1 MHALAIDGFRRSR
14 LGTLL
19 VAALLGSWAAWFV
32 LARVVLYEVSATARL
47 EVDQAA
53 HLVEAQVAGRVKAT
67 HLVLGQEVQVGDML
81 VELEA
86 DAQQFLL
93 EEMRVQLT
101 ALAPQLTALDAE
113 IAAEEEARREDQQA
127 GQMGLDQARARHR
140 EAEAAAQLSAEE
152 AERMTL
158 LRARNYIAELD
169 LLRART
175 EAQQRL
181 AAANALRLEIG
192 RLEWDRRAQRSD
204 RKVRLER
211 LRREATQLEGQMATA
226 AAAIERLEYEIERRR
241 IRAPVTGRLGEIA
254 NLRIGAFVREGDK
267 LGAVI
272 PPGTL
277 KAVAD
282 FLPPAAL
289 GRIHPG
295 QPAWLRLEG
304 FPWTQYGA
312 IAAMVAS
319 VAGEVR
325 NGQVRVE
332 LAVLPDSA
340 PPIPVQHGLPGTV
353 EVEVDR
359 VSPATLV
366 LRTAGLLLAARNGEA
381 DR

>member
-1 MHALAIDGFRRSR
+1 M
-14 LGTLL
+14 LL
-19 VAALLGSWAAWFV
+19 VTALLGSWAVWFV
-32 LARVVLYEVSATARL
+32 LARVALYEVSATARL

-53 HLVEAQVAGRVKAT
+53 HPVEAQVAGRVKAT
-67 HLVLGQEVQVGDML
+67 HLVLGQEVQVGDVL

-86 DAQQFLL
+86 DTQQLLL
-93 EEMRVQLT
+93 EEGRVQLA

-113 IAAEEEARREDQQA
+113 IAAEEQAQREDQQA
-127 GQMGLDQARARHR
+127 GQMALAQARSRYQ
-140 EAEAAAQLSAEE
+140 EAEAAAQLRAAE

-158 LRARNYIAELD
+158 LHARNYIAELD
-169 LLRART
+169 LLRARA
-175 EAQQRL
+175 EAQQRW

-192 RLEWDRRAQRSD
+192 RLEWDQRTQRSN
-204 RKVRLER
+204 RKVRLEG
-211 LRREATQLEGQMATA
+211 LRREVTQLEGQMATVA
-226 AAAIERLEYEIERRR
+226 AASERLEYEIGRRR
-241 IRAPVTGRLGEIA
+241 IRAPVSGRLGEVA
-254 NLRIGAFVREGDK
+254 SLRIGAVVREGDK
-267 LGAVI
+267 LGVVV

-332 LAVLPDSA
+332 LAIRPDPA

-366 LRTAGLLLAARNGEA
+366 LRTAGLLLATRNGEA

>member
-140 EAEAAAQLSAEE
+140 EAEAAAKLSAEE

-175 EAQQRL
+175 EAHQRL

-192 RLEWDRRAQRSD
+192 RLEWNRRAQRSD

>member
-67 HLVLGQEVQVGDML
+67 HLVLGQEVQVGDVL

-113 IAAEEEARREDQQA
+113 IAAEEEAQREDQQA
-127 GQMGLDQARARHR
+127 GQMALDQARARHR
-140 EAEAAAQLSAEE
+140 EAEAAVQLSAEE
-152 AERMTL
+152 AERMAL

-175 EAQQRL
+175 EAHQRQ

-192 RLEWDRRAQRSD
+192 RLEWDRRAQRSN

-211 LRREATQLEGQMATA
+211 LRREATQLEGQMASA

-241 IRAPVTGRLGEIA
+241 IRAPVTGRLGEVA
-254 NLRIGAFVREGDK
+254 SLRIGAVVREGDK
-267 LGAVI
+267 LGAVV

-312 IAAMVAS
+312 IAAMVTS
-319 VAGEVR
+319 VASEVR
-325 NGQVRVE
+325 DGQVRVE
-332 LAVLPDSA
+332 LAVRPNPA

-366 LRTAGLLLAARNGEA
+366 LRTAGLLLATRNGEA

>member
-158 LRARNYIAELD
+158 LHARNYLAELD
-169 LLRART
+169 LRRARAA
-175 EAQQRL
+175 AQQRQ
-181 AAANALRLEIG
+181 AAANAVRLEIG
-192 RLEWDRRAQRSD
+192 RLEWDRRAQRSNH
-204 RKVRLER
+204 KVRLEQ

-226 AAAIERLEYEIERRR
+226 AAAIERLEHEIERRR
-241 IRAPVTGRLGEIA
+241 IRAPAAGRLGEVA
-254 NLRIGAFVREGDK
+254 TLRIGAVVREGDK
-267 LGAVI
+267 LGAVV

-277 KAVAD
+277 KVVAD
-282 FLPPAAL
+282 FLPPGAL

-319 VAGEVR
+319 VASEVR

-332 LAVLPDSA
+332 LAIRPDPA

>member
-175 EAQQRL
+175 EAHQRL

>member
-1 MHALAIDGFRRSR
+1 MHALAVDGFRRSR

-32 LARVVLYEVSATARL
+32 LARVALYEVSATARL

-53 HLVEAQVAGRVKAT
+53 YPVEAQVAGRVKAT
-67 HLVLGQEVQVGDML
+67 HLVLGQEVQVGDVL

-86 DAQQFLL
+86 DVQQFSL
-93 EEMRVQLT
+93 EEMRVQRT

-113 IAAEEEARREDQQA
+113 IAAEKEAQREDQRA
-127 GQMGLDQARARHR
+127 GQRALDQARARHR
-140 EAEAAAQLSAEE
+140 EAEVAAQLSAEE
-152 AERMTL
+152 AKRMTL
-158 LRARNYIAELD
+158 LRARNYLSELD
-169 LLRART
+169 LRRARAA
-175 EAQQRL
+175 AQQRQ
-181 AAANALRLEIG
+181 AAANAVRLEIG
-192 RLEWDRRAQRSD
+192 RLEWDRRAQRSNH
-204 RKVRLER
+204 KVRLEQ

-319 VAGEVR
+319 VASEVR

-332 LAVLPDSA
+332 LAIRPDPA

>member
-67 HLVLGQEVQVGDML
+67 HLVLGQEVQVGDVL

-175 EAQQRL
+175 EAHQRR

-254 NLRIGAFVREGDK
+254 NLRIGAVVREGDK

>member
-175 EAQQRL
+175 EAHQRL

-192 RLEWDRRAQRSD
+192 RLEWNRRAQRSD